1 MEPFAGYGGIA
12 GTILGTKDFDISSIY
27 VWCREG
33 GEPPRGC
40 GDDGDEGRTDG
51 VTDVHFEEECEHGD
65 DDDFDF

>member
-33 GEPPRGC
+33 ANPHE
-40 GDDGDEGRTDG
+40 
-51 VTDVHFEEECEHGD
+51 DVAMTETRD
-65 DDDFDF
+65 APMA